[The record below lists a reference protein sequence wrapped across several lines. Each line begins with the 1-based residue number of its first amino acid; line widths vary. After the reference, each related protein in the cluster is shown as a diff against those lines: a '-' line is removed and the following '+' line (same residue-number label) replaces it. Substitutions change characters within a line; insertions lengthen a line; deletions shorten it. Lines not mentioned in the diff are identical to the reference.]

1 MLRIR
6 RKRLPLKTVFYTS
19 FLFLIVIPILVV
31 LIISLLILN
40 KQFKRQAIENVK
52 RAQET
57 IITELLSDINNMSMR
72 LSHLI
77 YTNNNEI
84 LRYAAGTD
92 TNNSNVRY
100 VNAQALYEAGNLALE
115 PVKDIVSVGFY
126 MKSGKETYIKNDIN
140 RSVNEIKESGWYQ
153 SAMKQPNTVCV
164 GAYDTYSAND
174 LFNGGKKDLL
184 VLVFALAPDVSTD
197 RSQKIEMVAFYQSTK
212 AAERIKRYNVNY
224 LNGENKLGIT
234 QITNASGE
242 LIFSTQEDK
251 GNLKDDVYE
260 KEENYKN
267 VNSRNTNSRDVY
279 EVDSFNKDNYGK
291 GNYEK
296 DSLNKKANSTD
307 IYEQNA
313 FKKDTYSK
321 EIYNK
326 NSYKKEYTCVTTSLE
341 FNNTTWN
348 IESYIKTSELTADFW
363 MSALLVLVVAT
374 LVLLLSGYYSRY
386 FLRSIVKPIEEISGG
401 LRKVEEGYLD
411 VHIAPSGQFEVRTMI
426 HQFNAMVRR
435 LKVLISEYE
444 EKVKSVAKKPID
456 YFIGMIKGEITAQEV
471 NQLSKEF
478 FLERFSILGFYIQGY
493 KTDTKEEFTS
503 RLIHCFERNPR
514 FASRCFICIENPNM
528 FLVYYRITEEEYLH
542 KLLRM
547 AEELQKEVK
556 REFDV
561 QLSICIG
568 RESEGYSQFDSQVK
582 EIRKK
587 MCLHHLFGVDAIIEL
602 SEMDELI
609 NQILDIETIYERLA
623 EALYIADE
631 KNMVEEK
638 ERLFIELNN
647 RSMDEIKIHIYAI
660 ILAIGNYFSLNH
672 VNFTEVFGQDYNYFD
687 KVKRI
692 ADKRNLKL
700 WLTNYFA
707 WIMDYTASQLNVSET
722 DVTVKAK
729 RFIADNYDDS
739 SLSLTKVAEFV
750 GLNEKYFTT
759 RFTKETGET
768 FSSYLTG
775 IRLLKSKELL
785 KNTNFKVYEIAE
797 MVGYHNVEHFNRMF
811 KKLNGISPAQYR
823 KTM

>member
-1 MLRIR
+1 MCNTVCKKITFYEVFDMLRIK

-92 TNNSNVRY
+92 TNNSNLRY
-100 VNAQALYEAGNLALE
+100 ENAQALYEAGNLALE

-126 MKSGKETYIKNDIN
+126 MKSGKETYIKNNIN

-234 QITNASGE
+234 QITNANGE
-242 LIFSTQEDK
+242 LIFSTQEDAK
-251 GNLKDDVYE
+251 GNLK
-260 KEENYKN
+260 K
-267 VNSRNTNSRDVY
+267 
-279 EVDSFNKDNYGK
+279 
-291 GNYEK
+291 
-296 DSLNKKANSTD
+296 
-307 IYEQNA
+307 
-313 FKKDTYSK
+313 
-321 EIYNK
+321 
-326 NSYKKEYTCVTTSLE
+326 TCVTTSLE

-374 LVLLLSGYYSRY
+374 LVLLLSGYYSMY

-514 FASRCFICIENPNM
+514 FASRCFICIEKPNM

-568 RESEGYSQFDSQVK
+568 GESEGYSQFDSQVK

-602 SEMDELI
+602 SEKDELI

-707 WIMDYTASQLNVSET
+707 WIMDYSASQLNVSET